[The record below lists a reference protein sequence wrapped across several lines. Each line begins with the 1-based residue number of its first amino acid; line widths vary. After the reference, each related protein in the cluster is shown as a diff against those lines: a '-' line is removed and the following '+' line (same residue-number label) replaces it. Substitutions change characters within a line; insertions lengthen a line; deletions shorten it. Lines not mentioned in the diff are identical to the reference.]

1 MTLTVRSATVSG
13 ATTKGSALT
22 HAELDENFN
31 HLSQASNHTFT
42 PSGTGAVSQTV
53 QNRMR
58 KFVFVTDFIPTALH
72 DGIWAGTDT
81 TDLTAYIQAA
91 IDYLELQGGGGLYFP
106 FGRYLAAGVDVADN
120 KKVILFGTGAGS
132 IIKKNAN
139 GAIVTLGKQC
149 QMEKLYLD
157 GDGATYTGVG
167 VTISSGTNENTSWR
181 RIHDCDIFDTASYG
195 VEFSASAAGYGSVV
209 SESRIVPRTVTVAA
223 IKLPAPGSAESNGNR
238 TITNCYS
245 GSNSLCEV
253 GEAAATVIEGCQG
266 GIPTMQANSSK
277 LTLVGNR
284 LVSWTAAATWTIT
297 GSNHQIDA
305 NSISLTA
312 GTDSITLA
320 AGLAGSF
327 VNLTGTTTTIV
338 DNSDGSNHVWYNQ
351 QTYTPTWTGGTPSIG
366 DGTLNGSWQRM
377 GNKVKGN
384 IQFAFGST
392 SNAGSGAW
400 QFSLPLSSSAR
411 KSASG
416 GVYIEDASPTA
427 VYNGSPYISAAGTT
441 LFTLT
446 SASTSAYTGSATP
459 ITWANGDTMVIDFE
473 YQITQ

>member
-1 MTLTVRSATVSG
+1 
-13 ATTKGSALT
+13 
-22 HAELDENFN
+22 
-31 HLSQASNHTFT
+31 
-42 PSGTGAVSQTV
+42 
-53 QNRMR
+53 
-58 KFVFVTDFIPTALH
+58 
-72 DGIWAGTDT
+72 
-81 TDLTAYIQAA
+81 
-91 IDYLELQGGGGLYFP
+91 
-106 FGRYLAAGVDVADN
+106 
-120 KKVILFGTGAGS
+120 
-132 IIKKNAN
+132 
-139 GAIVTLGKQC
+139 
-149 QMEKLYLD
+149 
-157 GDGATYTGVG
+157 
-167 VTISSGTNENTSWR
+167 
-181 RIHDCDIFDTASYG
+181 
-195 VEFSASAAGYGSVV
+195 
-209 SESRIVPRTVTVAA
+209 
-223 IKLPAPGSAESNGNR
+223 
-238 TITNCYS
+238 
-245 GSNSLCEV
+245 
-253 GEAAATVIEGCQG
+253 
-266 GIPTMQANSSK
+266 MQANSSK